1 MRALY
6 CVGNGHWKLHPE
18 SAGGKPAAARDCGV
32 KVGTLVFLF
41 DLFL

>member
-1 MRALY
+1 MLGMGIGSY
-6 CVGNGHWKLHPE
+6 ILSQQGE
-18 SAGGKPAAARDCGV
+18 KPAAGGDCGV